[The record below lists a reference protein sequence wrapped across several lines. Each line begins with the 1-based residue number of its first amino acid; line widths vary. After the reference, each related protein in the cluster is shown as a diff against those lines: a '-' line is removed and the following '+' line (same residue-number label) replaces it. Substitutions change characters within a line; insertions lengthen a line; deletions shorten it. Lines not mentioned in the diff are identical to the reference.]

1 MYLRQRNEIE
11 TAIARLACA
20 SQLWIDT
27 ETADWWTKSPKLSLI
42 QVSDDGSDRRGDSVY
57 ILDVLQQPHCIRLF
71 SERIMAN
78 PEIEKIFH
86 NATYDV
92 KFLGKSTAQ
101 NITCTLKLARKLGK
115 QRLGVSNLQLKT
127 LAAELCQFSDID
139 RDSQGSNWGQRPLN
153 QRQLHYAKLDVVYL
167 AQVHR
172 HLLTHLGV
180 SHTPAESVEEQ
191 PSVSANPNFTATD
204 VRVAKE
210 CPRLFYLGH
219 HSNCRTVFIPQESQV
234 SGVGHDVHRLAQ
246 EFVNLAAADSR
257 FSQLLTPPSEQLKV
271 EQLSQ
276 DMQQL
281 FYDRC
286 FYPYLIKIISTNPD
300 SAQRLEHIWQG
311 LKRLIDHYAELLKRN
326 RQTFHPDQIIP
337 KTFIDSELRLK
348 QSYQL
353 PNGDEQTVSGQ
364 FDNLVYD
371 GDRQRLCVVEY
382 KTYQPADPSAQLM
395 QVALY
400 ADLVHRQRQQPVDAA
415 VYCVFR
421 EFQVYFYDWDEL
433 RSMRDMALLPHLQR
447 MRDWLTWQPDS
458 PNPPPKTYEERL
470 CPLCPQQN
478 TCQTFFLA
486 AEQSSPVKAPSI
498 APIPTPE
505 PAPSLSVTPNP
516 TPTPPPTPPP
526 VSPPASPSPEQVQYG
541 EQLGE
546 ELTKVLNAFGVEVTY
561 EGAAMGPS
569 FIRVRLK
576 PKLGVKVSSLLR
588 LSDDLQVQL
597 GISVPPMISPQAG
610 FVSVDLPRN
619 PAQIALFEQYLTP
632 QSLPVTAPVRV
643 AIGVNLENKLV
654 EADLSDPN
662 TCHFLVGGTTG
673 SGKSEFLRALLL
685 SVIQRRSPEHLKLAL
700 VDPKR
705 VTFPEFENIPWLL
718 SPIVKDSD
726 RAIALMED
734 LVLEMESR
742 YKAFEASRCNDL
754 PTYNQ
759 RCLERNK
766 PTKAPIICLFDEYAD
781 FMAEKEVAKVLEL
794 SIKRLGAMA
803 RAAGIHLIIATQ
815 RPEAKVVTPLIRSN
829 LPGRIALKTAS
840 EADSSII
847 LGGKQGQA
855 QNLLGKGDLLY
866 YGGSKLQRLQSLF
879 APKIDLS

>member
-1 MYLRQRNEIE
+1 MYLSQPDEIE
-11 TAIARLACA
+11 AAIHRLSRA

-27 ETADWWTKSPKLSLI
+27 ETADWRTKSPKLSLI
-42 QVSDDGSDRRGDSVY
+42 QVSDDGSDRSGDSVY
-57 ILDVLQQPHCIRLF
+57 ILDVLQQPDCIRLF
-71 SERIMAN
+71 IQRIIAN
-78 PEIEKIFH
+78 PDIEKIFH
-86 NATYDV
+86 NATYDLR
-92 KFLGKSTAQ
+92 FLGKPTAQ
-101 NITCTLKLARKLGK
+101 RITCTLKLARTLGK
-115 QRLGVSNLQLKT
+115 NALGVSNLKLKT
-127 LAAELCQFSDID
+127 LAADLCEFSHID
-139 RDSQGSNWGQRPLN
+139 LDPQRSDWGQRPLKP
-153 QRQLHYAKLDVVYL
+153 QQLHYARLDVVYL

-172 HLLTHLGV
+172 HLLARLEPDC
-180 SHTPAESVEEQ
+180 TPDQTGEEKASMSSPESF
-191 PSVSANPNFTATD
+191 SATE
-204 VRVAKE
+204 VRLALE
-210 CPRLFYLGH
+210 CPRLFYLH
-219 HSNCRTVFIPQESQV
+219 RNSKCFSLFIPEETQI
-234 SGVGHDVHRLAQ
+234 SGVGNLFHHLADK
-246 EFVNLAAADSR
+246 FVTCTAEDSR
-257 FSQLLTPPSEQLKV
+257 FSQLLSPPSEQLNV
-271 EQLSQ
+271 QQLAQ
-276 DMQQL
+276 DMQRL
-281 FYDRC
+281 FNELY
-286 FYPYLIKIISTNPD
+286 FHPYVMEVSQKNPD
-300 SAQRLEHIWQG
+300 SAKKLGHILPGLQRLIY
-311 LKRLIDHYAELLKRN
+311 HYAGLLKRN
-326 RQTFHPDQIIP
+326 RQHFHPDQVISE
-337 KTFIDSELRLK
+337 TFIDSELGLK
-348 QSYQL
+348 QPYQL
-353 PNGDEQTVSGQ
+353 ANGEEQMVSGQ

-371 GDRQRLCVVEY
+371 GDRQRLCMVEY
-382 KTYQPADPSAQLM
+382 KTYQPADPSAQVM
-395 QVALY
+395 QVTLY
-400 ADLVHRQRQQPVDAA
+400 ADMLHRQRQKLVDVA
-415 VYCVFR
+415 VYCVLP
-421 EFQVYFYDWDEL
+421 EFQVYHYSWEEL
-433 RSMRDMALLPHLQR
+433 QVMMQSGIAQHLQR
-447 MRDWLTWQPDS
+447 MRDWLSWQPDH

-478 TCQTFFLA
+478 TCQTFFLG
-486 AEQSSPVKAPSI
+486 AEDATPVKSPSI
-498 APIPTPE
+498 APKPTPD
-505 PAPSLSVTPNP
+505 PPVSVTPNP
-516 TPTPPPTPPP
+516 TPTPPTIAPPDI
-526 VSPPASPSPEQVQYG
+526 EEG
-541 EQLGE
+541 EKLGQQL
-546 ELTKVLNAFGVEVTY
+546 TDVFNAFGVEVTY
-561 EGAAMGPS
+561 EGAAIGPS

-597 GISVPPMISPQAG
+597 GISTPPMISPQAG
-610 FVSVDLPRN
+610 FVSVDLPRT
-619 PAQIALFEQYLTP
+619 PAQIALFEQYLKP
-632 QSLPVTAPVRV
+632 KSLPVTAPVRV

-685 SVIQRRSPEHLKLAL
+685 SLTQRRSPDHLKLAL

-742 YKAFEASRCNDL
+742 YRAFEASRCNDL

-759 RCLERNK
+759 QCLERNK
-766 PTKAPIICLFDEYAD
+766 PTKPPIICLFDEYAD

-879 APKIDLS
+879 APKINFS

>member
-1 MYLRQRNEIE
+1 MYLCQPNEIKA
-11 TAIARLACA
+11 AIHRLSHT

-27 ETADWWTKSPKLSLI
+27 ETADWWTKFPKLSLI
-42 QVSDDGSDRRGDSVY
+42 QVSDDGRDRRGDSVY
-57 ILDVLQQPHCIRLF
+57 ILDVLQQPDCIRLF
-71 SERIMAN
+71 IERIIAN

-86 NATYDV
+86 NANYDLR
-92 KFLGKSTAQ
+92 FLGKPTAQ
-101 NITCTLKLARKLGK
+101 QITCTLKLARTLGK
-115 QRLGVSNLQLKT
+115 EQLGVSNLKLKT
-127 LAAELCQFSDID
+127 LAAELCQFSNID
-139 RDSQGSNWGQRPLN
+139 SESQGSDWGQRPLK
-153 QRQLHYAKLDVVYL
+153 QRQLYYAKLDVVYL

-172 HLLTHLGV
+172 HLLNCLDPYR
-180 SHTPAESVEEQ
+180 TPDESLEEKA
-191 PSVSANPNFTATD
+191 SVSSTPSFSATE
-204 VRVAKE
+204 VRLALE
-210 CPRLFYLGH
+210 CPRLFYLGRD
-219 HSNCRTVFIPQESQV
+219 SKCFTLFIPEGTHI
-234 SGVGHDVHRLAQ
+234 SGVGTLFHHLAHK
-246 EFVNLAAADSR
+246 FVTCTAEDSR
-257 FSQLLTPPSEQLKV
+257 FSQLLSPPSEQLDV
-271 EQLSQ
+271 QQLSQ
-276 DMQQL
+276 DMQRL
-281 FYDRC
+281 FNELC
-286 FYPYLIKIISTNPD
+286 FYPYVMEVNQKNPD
-300 SAQRLEHIWQG
+300 AAEKLGHILPGLQRLIY
-311 LKRLIDHYAELLKRN
+311 HYAGLLKRN
-326 RQTFHPDQIIP
+326 RQHYHPDQIIE
-337 KTFIDSELRLK
+337 KTFIDSELGLK
-348 QSYQL
+348 QSYRL
-353 PNGDEQTVSGQ
+353 SNGEEQTVSGQ
-364 FDNLVYD
+364 FDNLIYD
-371 GDRQRLCVVEY
+371 GDRQRLCMVEY
-382 KTYQPADPSAQLM
+382 KTYQPADPSAQVM

-400 ADLVHRQRQQPVDAA
+400 ADMLHRQRQEPVDAA
-415 VYCVFR
+415 VYCILP
-421 EFQVYFYDWDEL
+421 EFQVYHYSWEEL
-433 RSMRDMALLPHLQR
+433 QSMMQTGVVRHLQN
-447 MRDWLTWQPDS
+447 MRDWLQWQPDS
-458 PNPPPKTYEERL
+458 PNPPPKTHEERL

-486 AEQSSPVKAPSI
+486 GERATPGKVPSI

-516 TPTPPPTPPP
+516 TPTPASTPPP
-526 VSPPASPSPEQVQYG
+526 VSPSVSPSPEQVTYG
-541 EQLGE
+541 EELGE

-561 EGAAMGPS
+561 EGAAIGPS

-619 PAQIALFEQYLTP
+619 PAQIALFEEYLKP

-742 YKAFEASRCNDL
+742 YKAFERSRCNDL
-754 PTYNQ
+754 PSYNQ
-759 RCLERNK
+759 QCLERNQPVK
-766 PTKAPIICLFDEYAD
+766 PPIICLFDEYAD
-781 FMAEKEVAKVLEL
+781 FMAEKEVAQVLEL

-840 EADSSII
+840 QADSAII

>member
-1 MYLRQRNEIE
+1 MYLHQPDDIE
-11 TAIARLACA
+11 TAITRLSRA

-57 ILDVLQQPHCIRLF
+57 ILDVLQHPDSIRLF
-71 SERIMAN
+71 IERIMVN
-78 PEIEKIFH
+78 PQIEKIFH
-86 NATYDV
+86 NAVYDV
-92 KFLGKSTAQ
+92 KFLGKSNAQ

-115 QRLGVSNLQLKT
+115 QRLGVPNLQLKT
-127 LAAELCQFSDID
+127 LAAELCQFSEID
-139 RDSQGSNWGQRPLN
+139 RDSQGSNWGQRPLKP
-153 QRQLHYAKLDVVYL
+153 RQLHYAKLDVVYL

-172 HLLTHLGV
+172 HLLTHLGQSDTPPESLEERSFV
-180 SHTPAESVEEQ
+180 SSNPNFTA
-191 PSVSANPNFTATD
+191 PNFTATD

-219 HSNCRTVFIPQESQV
+219 HSKCRTVFIPQETQI
-234 SGVGHDVHRLAQ
+234 SGVGNDFHRLAQ
-246 EFVNLAAADSR
+246 EFVKLAAADSR
-257 FSQLLTPPSEQLKV
+257 FSQRLTPPSEQLEV

-286 FYPYLIKIISTNPD
+286 FYPYLMQMISKNPD
-300 SAQRLEHIWQG
+300 SAQRLEQIWQG
-311 LKRLIDHYAELLKRN
+311 LQRLIYHYAELLKRN
-326 RQTFHPDQIIP
+326 RQNFEPNDIIA
-337 KTFIDSELRLK
+337 KTFIGSELLRK
-348 QSYQL
+348 RSYQL
-353 PNGDEQTVSGQ
+353 ANGEEQTVSGQ

-371 GDRQRLCVVEY
+371 GDRRRLCVVEY

-400 ADLVHRQRQQPVDAA
+400 ADLVHHQRQEPVDAA
-415 VYCVFR
+415 VYCVFP

-433 RSMRDMALLPHLQR
+433 RSMRDMALLPHLQQ
-447 MRDWLTWQPDS
+447 MQDWLSWQPDH

-478 TCQTFFLA
+478 TCQTFFLG
-486 AEQSSPVKAPSI
+486 AEDATPVKSPSI
-498 APIPTPE
+498 APKPTPD
-505 PAPSLSVTPNP
+505 PPVSVTPNP
-516 TPTPPPTPPP
+516 TPTPTPTPPTI
-526 VSPPASPSPEQVQYG
+526 VKSDLEEGKKLGQ
-541 EQLGE
+541 QL
-546 ELTKVLNAFGVEVTY
+546 TDVFNAFGVEVTY
-561 EGAAMGPS
+561 EGAAIGPS

-632 QSLPVTAPVRV
+632 QSLSVTAPVRV
-643 AIGVNLENKLV
+643 AIGVNLENQLV

-685 SVIQRRSPEHLKLAL
+685 SLTQRRSPDHLKLAL

-742 YKAFEASRCNDL
+742 YRAFEASRCNDL

-759 RCLERNK
+759 HCLERNK
-766 PTKAPIICLFDEYAD
+766 PIKPPIICLFDEYAD

-879 APKIDLS
+879 APKIEFSKP

>member
-1 MYLRQRNEIE
+1 MYLSQPSEIE
-11 TAIARLACA
+11 ATIHRLSRA

-27 ETADWWTKSPKLSLI
+27 ETADWRTKFPKLSLI

-57 ILDVLQQPHCIRLF
+57 ILDVLQQPDCISLF
-71 SERIMAN
+71 IERIIAN
-78 PEIEKIFH
+78 PQIEKIFH
-86 NATYDV
+86 NANYDLR
-92 KFLGKSTAQ
+92 FLGKPTAQ
-101 NITCTLKLARKLGK
+101 RITCTLKLARTLGK
-115 QRLGVSNLQLKT
+115 EQLGVSNLKLKT
-127 LAAELCQFSDID
+127 LAAELCQFSNID
-139 RDSQGSNWGQRPLN
+139 SDSQSSNWGQRPLK

-172 HLLTHLGV
+172 HLLNHL
-180 SHTPAESVEEQ
+180 SPCRTPDESIEEQ
-191 PSVSANPNFTATD
+191 ASVSSTPSFSATE
-204 VRVAKE
+204 VRLALE
-210 CPRLFYLGH
+210 CPRLFYLGRD
-219 HSNCRTVFIPQESQV
+219 SKCFTLFIPEGSQI
-234 SGVGHDVHRLAQ
+234 SGVGTPFHHLAHK
-246 EFVNLAAADSR
+246 FVTVTAEDSR
-257 FSQLLTPPSEQLKV
+257 FSQLLSPPSEQLDV
-271 EQLSQ
+271 QQLSQ
-276 DMQQL
+276 DMQRL
-281 FYDRC
+281 FNERC
-286 FYPYLIKIISTNPD
+286 FYPYVMEVNQTNPD
-300 SAQRLEHIWQG
+300 AAEKLGHILPGLQRLIY
-311 LKRLIDHYAELLKRN
+311 HYAGLLKRN
-326 RQTFHPDQIIP
+326 RQHFHHDQIIA

-353 PNGDEQTVSGQ
+353 PNGEEQTVSGQ

-371 GDRQRLCVVEY
+371 GDRQRLCMVEY
-382 KTYQPADPSAQLM
+382 KTYQPADPSAQVM

-400 ADLVHRQRQQPVDAA
+400 ADMLHRQRQEPVDAA
-415 VYCVFR
+415 VYCVLP
-421 EFQVYFYDWDEL
+421 EFQVYHYSWEEL
-433 RSMRDMALLPHLQR
+433 QSMIQSGVVRHLQN
-447 MRDWLTWQPDS
+447 MRDWLRWQPDQS
-458 PNPPPKTYEERL
+458 NPPPKTHEERL

-486 AEQSSPVKAPSI
+486 GEQATSSKSPSI
-498 APIPTPE
+498 APSPTPAPD
-505 PAPSLSVTPNP
+505 PAPIPK
-516 TPTPPPTPPP
+516 PPI
-526 VSPPASPSPEQVQYG
+526 SPPDIEEG
-541 EQLGE
+541 NKLGRQLTE
-546 ELTKVLNAFGVEVTY
+546 VFNAFGVDVTY
-561 EGAAMGPS
+561 EGAAIGPS

-619 PAQIALFEQYLTP
+619 PAQIALFEEYLQP

-685 SVIQRRSPEHLKLAL
+685 SVIQRRSPEQIKLAL

-742 YKAFEASRCNDL
+742 YKAFENSRCNDL
-754 PTYNQ
+754 PSYNQ
-759 RCLERNK
+759 QCLDRNQPIK
-766 PTKAPIICLFDEYAD
+766 PPIICLFDEYAD

-840 EADSSII
+840 DADSSII

-879 APKIDLS
+879 APKIDFSQQSRP